1 MFARLA
7 AGLSLAALLA
17 GAVEAQQFDRRARDE
32 PEVVIEAGGR
42 VGTADVVRFTPDGNF
57 LLAAGDDKVARSWP
71 HSVATGLDTNPDAVR
86 VLRWRGW
93 RDQLG
98 GIKCLATS
106 ANGKRVAVG
115 GYGLRISS
123 IAVLDRESGE
133 TLGVTWPRVREGAY
147 HDAVTAIGVHPD
159 GVRVGFGTAD
169 GTLWFWE
176 PKKLDKPDGD
186 RIWNAPVCAGRFAN
200 PAPDQLNFTR
210 SIRFPDGDTML
221 AVSSHGQVLACDLK
235 AKLTDDPAA
244 PVPEG
249 RTVFEVFAGQP
260 EKYRVHSAEWSG
272 DGKWLVAATTGP
284 LLLLRS
290 ADGKDTRRI
299 ELPADHFA
307 RSFAVH
313 PKTGKVAVGV
323 GSALPAGEK
332 KPRFYMEPDDQLWVY
347 ADPLAEKA
355 AAPVKLKFAGRAEA
369 MGFHPTLDRLAIAG
383 GDADEVTLLDLGAA
397 EKPLSAVRGGGRRL
411 YAVNLSES
419 GEVIAVKTGRNPAAT
434 DPNDRGTGP
443 WLRFNVP
450 RFAFAPSDRGTWIGP
465 VRTAGGWEVVP
476 DTASR
481 FVWYAERKKPDG
493 TAERLQLLLDVD
505 QDQAPT
511 CFTFVPTP
519 EGKPARVIVG
529 HYYGCSLFELDPE
542 RAVKNAKTG
551 TLELPRAKLFIGHGA
566 EVNAV
571 AADKSGE
578 WFVTAGADQTVAA
591 WGLTDWKSQA
601 ALGAAFKVDGDR
613 VVVEAVDAG
622 SPAWEAGLTVGDR
635 IELLA
640 VGGAAVFDRRP
651 KREVGTPADAVAALA
666 RPRSGVELFFGWATD
681 KGERRATPTRIKQ
694 RPLWKWFPAFDERGR
709 LTDSVLW
716 MWHGSYY
723 YTASAHGDRMLGW
736 HVNTPDV
743 AGTPEFQPLERYKH
757 LFLRPDVITKLVGT
771 RSVAEALREATGDN
785 PRKRSFREVEPPPVE
800 LALQNTTVRE
810 DGVKLSVAVTPQGND
825 PDLLP
830 DRVELWVND
839 FRIRTW
845 PGRGKE
851 AFREDVV
858 IPAGAFRAGDN
869 KVTVLTLNPVRGRAE
884 AGGVVHNPA
893 KAPDPILNGVAV
905 GINDYAAHRTADA
918 GGARSFGNLGKA
930 KADATDVRKSLLNY
944 RGEGK
949 FFKQGEVAAVLDGDA
964 DRKGILAALADLK
977 KATVRPDDLVVVFF
991 AGHGDLL
998 GPGGVPVAP
1007 AALPKDAEARGL
1019 ARDAGLFV
1027 LCCPDYAP
1035 AQPKGTAVSCEE
1047 VFEALAGVN
1056 CRKLV
1061 LLDACHSGGAAGAN
1075 VLRRFVPNGQG
1086 PTVIASCD
1094 QGELAFEDNAL
1105 GHGVFTYAVLEA
1117 MGPRFRT
1124 ADADSDGAVSTA
1136 ELYAYLAERVPA
1148 LVREVR
1154 PDAAQ
1159 NPVSFPRAAALPRGA
1174 LLKK

>member
-7 AGLSLAALLA
+7 TGLSLAALLA

-71 HSVATGLDTNPDAVR
+71 HSASTGLDTAPDAAK

-115 GYGLRISS
+115 GYGLKISS
-123 IAVLDRESGE
+123 IAVLDRETGE
-133 TLGVTWPRVREGAY
+133 TVGVTWPRVREGAY
-147 HDAVTAIGVHPD
+147 HDAVTAIAFHPD
-159 GVRVGFGTAD
+159 GRRVGFGTAD

-176 PKKLDKPDGD
+176 PKKLDAPEGD
-186 RIWNAPVCAGRFAN
+186 RLWNAPACAGRFTN

-210 SIRFPDGDTML
+210 NIRFPDADTML

-235 AKLTDDPAA
+235 GKLTDDPAA
-244 PVPEG
+244 AAPEG

-260 EKYRVHSAEWSG
+260 ERYRVHAAEWTG

-284 LLLLRS
+284 LVLLRS
-290 ADGKDTRRI
+290 ADGKGTRRV
-299 ELPADHFA
+299 ELPTDHFA

-313 PKTGKVAVGV
+313 PKTGRVAVGV

-332 KPRFYMEPDDQLWVY
+332 KPRFYMEPDDQLWLY
-347 ADPLAEKA
+347 ADPLAEKV
-355 AAPVKLKFAGRAEA
+355 AAPKKLKFAGRAEA

-383 GDADEVTLLDLGAA
+383 GDADEVTLLDLATP
-397 EKPLSAVRGGGRRL
+397 EKPLSVVRGGGRRL

-450 RFAFAPSDRGTWIGP
+450 RFAFAPNDRGTWLGP

-476 DTASR
+476 DEASR
-481 FVWYAERKKPDG
+481 FVWHAERKKPDG
-493 TAERLQLLLDVD
+493 TAERLRLVLDVD
-505 QDQAPT
+505 LDQAPT
-511 CFTFVPTP
+511 CYTFVPTA
-519 EGKPARVIVG
+519 EGKPARVVVG
-529 HYYGCSLFELDPE
+529 HYYGCSLFELDPA
-542 RAVKNAKTG
+542 RAVKNPRTG
-551 TLELPRAKLFIGHGA
+551 ALELQRAKLFIGHGA

-571 AADKSGE
+571 AADKTGE

-591 WGLTDWKSQA
+591 WSLEDWKSQA
-601 ALGAAFKVDGDR
+601 ALGAAFGVDGGNL
-613 VVVEAVDAG
+613 VVRAVDAG
-622 SPAWEAGLTVGDR
+622 SPAWEAGLTAGDR
-635 IELLA
+635 IEVLA
-640 VGGAAVFDRRP
+640 VGGKAVFDRRP
-651 KREVGTPADAVAALA
+651 KRAEVGTAAAAAALLA
-666 RPRSGVELFFGWATD
+666 EPLSGVELFFGWVTD
-681 KGERRATPTRIKQ
+681 KGERRATPTRLKQ

-723 YTASAHGDRMLGW
+723 YTASAHGDRVLGW
-736 HVNTPDV
+736 HVNAPDV

-757 LFLRPDVITKLVGT
+757 LFLRPDVITKLVAT
-771 RSVAEALREATGDN
+771 RSVAAALKEATGDN

-800 LALQNTTVRE
+800 LALQSGTVRE
-810 DGVKLSVAVTPQGND
+810 DGVKLGVAVNPRGND

-830 DRVELWVND
+830 ERVELWVND
-839 FRIRTW
+839 FRLRTW

-869 KVTVLTLNPVRGRAE
+869 KVTVVALNAARGRAE
-884 AGGVVHNPA
+884 AGGVVRNPA
-893 KAPDPILNGVAV
+893 KAAEPNLVGLAV
-905 GINDYAAHRTADA
+905 GINDYAAHRTAVA
-918 GGARSFGNLGKA
+918 GARSLGDLGKA
-930 KADATDVRKSLLNY
+930 SADATGVRKALLNY
-944 RGEGK
+944 RGDGK
-949 FFKQGEVAAVLDGDA
+949 FFKNGEVAAVLEEAA

-977 KATVRPDDLVVVFF
+977 KAAVRPDDLLVVFF

-998 GPGGVPVAP
+998 LPGGGPPDAAP
-1007 AALPKDAEARGL
+1007 KELAARGL

-1035 AQPKGTAVSCEE
+1035 ARPGATAVSCDEL
-1047 VFEALAGVN
+1047 FEALAGVN

-1075 VLRRFVPNGQG
+1075 VLRRLVPNGQG

-1094 QGELAFEDNAL
+1094 QGELAFEDDAL

-1117 MGPRFRT
+1117 LGPRFRT
-1124 ADADSDGAVSTA
+1124 ADADSDGTVSTA
-1136 ELYAYLAERVPA
+1136 ELYGYLAERVPA

-1154 PDAAQ
+1154 PGSAQ
-1159 NPVSFPRAAALPRGA
+1159 NPICFPRPTDLPRAA
-1174 LLKK
+1174 LLRK